1 MMGELKGKRVLLTG
15 AGSGIGR
22 AILDQYLREGARL
35 CVIEVDAEKVDELK
49 RAYAGD
55 VVVVAGNVASPD
67 INEQAVQAA
76 VQAFGGLD
84 VFVGNAGI
92 YDGAAHLTSMTPEGL
107 SRAFEE
113 IFNVNVKGY
122 LLGVRAAVPHLA
134 ASRGCVIL
142 TASYSSYGAAG
153 GGILYVA
160 SKHAVLGVIR
170 QLAYELAP
178 KIRVNGVAPGVAPT
192 VMTGV
197 HALDQGH
204 IQAVLPGTEMGLPL
218 QFMPSTDDF
227 AGAYV
232 FLASERWSKVMT
244 GSLLVADSGASIRG
258 FVSPAGG
265 MHL

>member
-1 MMGELKGKRVLLTG
+1 MDELKGKRVLLTG

-22 AILDQYLREGARL
+22 AILNRYLEEGARV
-35 CVIEVDAEKVDELK
+35 CVIEIDTQKVDDLK
-49 RAYAGD
+49 RSYASD
-55 VVVVAGNVASPD
+55 VIVVEGNVASPGV
-67 INEQAVQAA
+67 NEQAVQVAA
-76 VQAFGGLD
+76 QAFGGLD

-92 YDGAAHLTSMTPEGL
+92 YDGAAHLMSMTPEAL
-107 SRAFEE
+107 SKAFDE

-122 LLGVRAAVPHLA
+122 LLGVRAAVSHLA
-134 ASRGCVIL
+134 AARGCVIL

-153 GGILYVA
+153 GGALYVA

-192 VMTGV
+192 VMTG
-197 HALDQGH
+197 LSTLGQGR
-204 IQAVLPGTEMGLPL
+204 IQAVLPGTETGLPL
-218 QFMPSTDDF
+218 QFMPNPEDF
-227 AGAYV
+227 SGAYV
-232 FLASERWSKVMT
+232 FLASERWSRMMT

>member
-1 MMGELKGKRVLLTG
+1 MSELKDKRVLLTG

-22 AILDQYLREGARL
+22 AVLDRYLQERARV
-35 CVIEVDAEKVDELK
+35 CVIEIDPQKVIELK
-49 RAYAGD
+49 RTYAGD
-55 VVVVAGNVASPD
+55 VVVVEGSVALPGV
-67 INEQAVQAA
+67 NERAVQAA
-76 VQAFGGLD
+76 VEAFGGLD
-84 VFVGNAGI
+84 IFVGNAGI
-92 YDGAAHLTSMTPEGL
+92 YDGAAHLMSMTPEGL
-107 SRAFEE
+107 SKAFDE

-134 ASRGCVIL
+134 AARGCVIL

-153 GGILYVA
+153 GGALYVA

-192 VMTGV
+192 VMTGIN
-197 HALDQGH
+197 ALDQGS

-218 QFMPSTDDF
+218 QFMPNTEDF
-227 AGAYV
+227 AGSFV
-232 FLASERWSKVMT
+232 FLASERWSRVMT